1 MAEVEG
7 TRTFQATAA
16 AYDSFMGRYS
26 RALAVPFADF
36 CGWEPGMRV
45 VDVGCGPGALTG
57 VAVERLGA
65 AQVVAVDPT
74 PGFVAACRERFP
86 GVDVRQGAAE
96 DLPLVTA
103 SFNSVAAQLVFHFV
117 SDPLRAA
124 GEMIRVVRPG
134 GQVAVNVWDFEVGM
148 QMLRAFWDAALA
160 LNSAAPDEL
169 RTMRFGRAGEL
180 AELFEGTGG
189 LADVEE
195 TILSVGSEYT
205 DFDELWATF
214 LSGIGPAGAYTV
226 RLPAT
231 EQAGLRDALFDRL
244 GRPGGPFTLSATARA
259 VRGTRVG

>member
-45 VDVGCGPGALTG
+45 VDVGCGPGALTA
-57 VAVERLGA
+57 VAIDRLGSG
-65 AQVVAVDPT
+65 QVVAVDPT

-96 DLPLVTA
+96 NLPLVTG
-103 SFNSVAAQLVFHFV
+103 SFNSAVAQLVFHFV
-117 SDPLRAA
+117 SDPKRAA
-124 GEMIRVVRPG
+124 VEMIRVVHPG
-134 GQVAVNVWDFEVGM
+134 GRVAVNVWDFEAGM

-180 AELFEGTGG
+180 VELFEGAG

-195 TILSVGSEYT
+195 AVLSVESEYT
-205 DFDELWATF
+205 GFDELWATF

-226 RLPAT
+226 RLPAA

-244 GRPGGPFTLSATARA
+244 GRPGGPFTLRATARA